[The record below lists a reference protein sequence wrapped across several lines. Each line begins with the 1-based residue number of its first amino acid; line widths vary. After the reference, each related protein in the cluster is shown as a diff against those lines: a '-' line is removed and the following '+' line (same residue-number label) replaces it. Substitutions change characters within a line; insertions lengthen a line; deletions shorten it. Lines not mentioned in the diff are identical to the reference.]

1 MTRFTYRGR
10 PLVPRPQG
18 DGALIESYPDPDRPR
33 FEVADAGG
41 MTQLSV
47 PQLLSETTT
56 LPWPADG
63 SGPVELAP
71 LIVET
76 VDRVDPDGTDADLSA
91 LRSEA
96 SRS

>member
-1 MTRFTYRGR
+1 MTRFTYLGR

-18 DGALIESYPDPDRPR
+18 DGAIIESYPDPDRPR

-41 MTQLSV
+41 MIQLSI
-47 PQLLSETTT
+47 PQLLSETTS

-63 SGPVELAP
+63 TGPVELAP
-71 LIVET
+71 VIVET
-76 VDRVDPDGTDADLSA
+76 VDRVDPQGSNGELHV

-96 SRS
+96 QRG